1 MWDYEITKLGV
12 NKPNFYKNK
21 ILVPFPIESSLSGV
35 QKNVGK
41 DNELWYHS
49 IFIVPKSW
57 KGKNIILHF
66 GGVDWKSEIWIND
79 VYVGSHQGG
88 YDPFSFDIT
97 SYLNKVAEE
106 IHFGTKN
113 EVFQKHFLQN
123 IDKIDASAFEGEKVI
138 VKGCGHIPLTE
149 DLYIAIT
156 KKLQNAVSSLMF
168 GEACSAVPVF
178 KKK

>member
-1 MWDYEITKLGV
+1 MSDEIVNRVASSGLINLDLSDYAPTKTFDEIDLKQYLFEGFILKEKEFRNTLKAFDFSAYENKVVAVNCSSDCIIPMWAFML
-12 NKPNFYKNK
+12 
-21 ILVPFPIESSLSGV
+21 
-35 QKNVGK
+35 
-41 DNELWYHS
+41 
-49 IFIVPKSW
+49 
-57 KGKNIILHF
+57 
-66 GGVDWKSEIWIND
+66 
-79 VYVGSHQGG
+79 
-88 YDPFSFDIT
+88 IT

-123 IDKIDASAFEGEKVI
+123 IDKIDAIEFEGEKVI

-178 KKK
+178 KKR

>member
-1 MWDYEITKLGV
+1 MAEEIV
-12 NKPNFYKNK
+12 NKVANSGLINLDLTDYAPTKTIDEIDLKQFLFEGFILKEKEFRVALKDFDWTQYDSK
-21 ILVPFPIESSLSGV
+21 IVAINCSS
-35 QKNVGK
+35 
-41 DNELWYHS
+41 DC
-49 IFIVPKSW
+49 
-57 KGKNIILHF
+57 IIPMWAFML
-66 GGVDWKSEIWIND
+66 
-79 VYVGSHQGG
+79 
-88 YDPFSFDIT
+88 IT